1 MIESILR
8 VDKQANTPLYLQ
20 LYEYFKHEINSGN
33 MLKSEKLPSKRQL
46 AILLQCS
53 LNTVQAAYNQLA
65 DEGYIVAKIRSGYF
79 VAEVQNLIPA
89 EQYDKFMVVDEEAV
103 ENCDYDF
110 SPHGIDSN
118 SFPIQQWRKLS
129 NAVICENNEDLY
141 RVGSLQGLSS
151 LRSSIA
157 RYLHRYRG
165 VVCSPEQIII
175 SSGTEYLLQLL
186 IQIFDQ
192 DYVYAIE
199 NPGYEKLA
207 LLFNSNRA
215 KYLPFQIDQQGIDIE
230 QIERSAVNVAC
241 ITPSHQFP
249 MGSIM
254 PINRRIRLLNWAN
267 NAPDRYIIEDDY
279 DSEFRYT
286 GKPIPSLQG
295 LDSENR
301 VIYLGSFSK
310 SLTPALRIS
319 YMVVP
324 LKLMGVFHQK
334 MSFYACSVPAIEQEI
349 LNRFIENGYYERHLN
364 RMRKLYRQK
373 RESLV
378 SAIQQMMPTV
388 AIIGANAGLH
398 LVLKVNNGMPE
409 EQLIQRAKEHGVQV
423 YGVSRYFSNRVPAE
437 YRDVVVLGFATM
449 NLSKIT
455 PAIALLKRAWIE

>member
-1 MIESILR
+1 MIASILR
-8 VDKQANTPLYLQ
+8 IDKNANTPLYFQ
-20 LYEYFKHEINSGN
+20 LYEYFKHDINSGN
-33 MLKSEKLPSKRQL
+33 MLKGEKLPSKRQL
-46 AILLQCS
+46 ANHLQCS

-65 DEGYIVAKIRSGYF
+65 DEGYIVAKTRSGFY
-79 VAEVQNLIPA
+79 VAEVQNIIPA
-89 EQYDKFMVVDEEAV
+89 EHYDNLLVQDEKSAK
-103 ENCDYDF
+103 NCAYDF

-118 SFPIQQWRKLS
+118 GFPILQWRKLCNS
-129 NAVICENNEDLY
+129 VISKENEDLF
-141 RVGSLQGLSS
+141 RVSNLQGLSG

-165 VVCSPEQIII
+165 VLCSPKQIII
-175 SSGTEYLLQLL
+175 SSGTEYLFQLL

-192 DYVYAIE
+192 NYVYAIE

-215 KYLPFQIDQQGIDIE
+215 KYLPFQIDKHGIDIE
-230 QIERSAVNVAC
+230 RIERSSANVAC

-254 PINRRIRLLNWAN
+254 PINRRIRLLNWAY

-324 LKLMGVFHQK
+324 PQLMGVFHQK

-349 LNRFIENGYYERHLN
+349 LNRFIENGFYERHLN
-364 RMRKLYRQK
+364 RMRKLYREK
-373 RESLV
+373 RELLV
-378 SAIQQMMPTV
+378 LAIQQLLPSV
-388 AIIGANAGLH
+388 EIIGANAGLH
-398 LVLKVNNGMPE
+398 MVLKVNNCMPE
-409 EQLIQRAKEHGVQV
+409 ERLIQKAKEQSVQV
-423 YGVSRYFSNRVPAE
+423 YGVSRYFSGSVPAE
-437 YRDVVVLGFATM
+437 YRDMVVLGFATIKI
-449 NLSKIT
+449 NEIT
-455 PAIALLKRAWIE
+455 PAITLLKRAWIE

>member
-1 MIESILR
+1 
-8 VDKQANTPLYLQ
+8 
-20 LYEYFKHEINSGN
+20 
-33 MLKSEKLPSKRQL
+33 
-46 AILLQCS
+46 
-53 LNTVQAAYNQLA
+53 
-65 DEGYIVAKIRSGYF
+65 
-79 VAEVQNLIPA
+79 
-89 EQYDKFMVVDEEAV
+89 
-103 ENCDYDF
+103 
-110 SPHGIDSN
+110 
-118 SFPIQQWRKLS
+118 
-129 NAVICENNEDLY
+129 
-141 RVGSLQGLSS
+141 

-165 VVCSPEQIII
+165 VVCSSEQIII